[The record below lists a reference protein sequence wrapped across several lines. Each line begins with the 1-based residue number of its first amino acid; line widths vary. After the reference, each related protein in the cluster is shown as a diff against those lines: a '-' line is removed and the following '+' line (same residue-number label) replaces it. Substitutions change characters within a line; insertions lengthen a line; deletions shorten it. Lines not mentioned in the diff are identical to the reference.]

1 MEVAKD
7 IVKKF
12 FSGINFKDIL
22 NDLIKEIEMRNY
34 MITRISN
41 IDNILDRSNSGTG
54 TYVKFRYYKIVEF
67 CNLESCSQL
76 ISSDLLAGVFM
87 PLRFVV
93 YQRLEDDKIYIAF
106 LKPTAF
112 ANLFNSKKI
121 KDLAGILE
129 KDMHDVLEEIVF

>member
-1 MEVAKD
+1 MEVAQD
-7 IVKKF
+7 IVKKNF
-12 FSGINFKDIL
+12 TGIDFKDIL

-41 IDNILDRSNSGTG
+41 IDNILDRSNSDSGTE
-54 TYVKFRYYKIVEF
+54 VKFRHYKIVEF

-87 PLRFVV
+87 PVRFIV
-93 YQRLEDDKIYIAF
+93 YQRIEEDKIYIAF

-121 KDLAGILE
+121 KDLAEILE
-129 KDMHDVLEEIVF
+129 QDMHDVLEEIVF